1 MIDQAKKLR
10 EMVRENKTVSALS
23 DTSKPL
29 RRKVKRGACRSIA
42 ITSGKGGVGKSN
54 TAISLA
60 CALTLLNKKVLVF
73 DGDFGLANLHI
84 LLGIA
89 PKHNLSHVIRE
100 ECSLNETLCA
110 GPCGI
115 TIIPGASG
123 ILSMANM
130 ELSRLESLIRE
141 LALLETEYDFLIID
155 GGAGIGTASIQLTS
169 MADSVLLI
177 ITPEPTSL
185 TDAYSVVKIL
195 LAKGLGRID
204 VLVNMAESEKDGK
217 EIFEKLQS
225 LVRNFLKKE
234 LILTGIFPF
243 DRNVSKYIRV
253 QKNIFIEKN
262 SSVFAKNIQNAAR
275 KLCGMQPVKVGGFFT
290 RLFQDTLEK
299 GTVR

>member
-10 EMVRENKTVSALS
+10 EMVREKKPVSSLS

-29 RRKVKRGACRSIA
+29 RRRGKRGTCRSIA

-60 CALTLLNKKVLVF
+60 CALTLLNKKVLIF
-73 DGDFGLANLHI
+73 DGDLGLANIHI

-89 PKHNLSHVIRE
+89 PKHNLAHVIRE
-100 ECSLNETLCA
+100 ECTLNETLCA

-130 ELSRLESLIRE
+130 ELNRLESLIRE
-141 LALLETEYDFLIID
+141 LAQLEAEYDFLIID
-155 GGAGIGTASIQLTS
+155 GGAGLGHASIQLSS
-169 MADSVLLI
+169 MADSALLMV
-177 ITPEPTSL
+177 TPEPTSL
-185 TDAYSVVKIL
+185 ADAYSVVKIL
-195 LAKGLGRID
+195 LAKGMGRID
-204 VLVNMAESEKDGK
+204 VLVNMAESEKEGK
-217 EIFEKLQS
+217 EIFEKLRS
-225 LVRNFLKKE
+225 LVKNFLKKE
-234 LILTGIFPF
+234 LKLTGIIPF
-243 DRNVSKYIRV
+243 DKNVSRYIRA

-262 SSVFAKNIQNAAR
+262 SSPIAKKIQNAAR

-299 GTVR
+299 GAVR